1 MVSVSK
7 LLLALPLFA
16 TALASDLSIVPI
28 SGTSMGAVQL
38 ADGNTRL
45 YYQDSTTGAI
55 NAVVVSNVFTTGQ
68 SQGVS
73 LLVPQDE
80 VRKPTPV
87 AVSLIAATGLEF
99 VQLHVFFFSPEN
111 ILSEY
116 HWNETI
122 GLFQGGASCVTC
134 ITNEGFVGVAGSD
147 MLYAMAN
154 NATSPPTLRVGFVS
168 AGSPGTISEAVNTGN
183 GWSIASLTT

>member
-1 MVSVSK
+1 M
-7 LLLALPLFA
+7 ALV
-16 TALASDLSIVPI
+16 SDLSTVPI
-28 SGTSMGAVQL
+28 LCTSMGAVQL

-55 NAVVVSNVFTTGQ
+55 NGVVVSNGSTTRH

-87 AVSLIAATGLEF
+87 AVSLIAGWSSSNF
-99 VQLHVFFFSPEN
+99 DDN
-111 ILSEY
+111 IFSEY

-122 GLFQGGASCVTC
+122 GLVQGGTSWVTC
-134 ITNEGFVGVAGSD
+134 ITNGGFVGATGSD
-147 MLYAMAN
+147 MLYTMAN
-154 NATSPPTLRVGFVS
+154 NATSPPTLRVGCVS
-168 AGSPGTISEAVNTGN
+168 ASSPVTISETVYLRTCTYRDC
-183 GWSIASLTT
+183 S

>member
-7 LLLALPLFA
+7 LLLVLPLFA
-16 TALASDLSIVPI
+16 TALASDLSTVPI

-45 YYQDSTTGAI
+45 YFQDSTTGAI

-87 AVSLIAATGLEF
+87 AVSLIAGSTGLEF
-99 VQLHVFFFSPEN
+99 VQLHVFFFSPDN
-111 ILSEY
+111 ISSEY

-122 GLFQGGASCVTC
+122 GIFQGGASCVTC

-154 NATSPPTLRVGFVS
+154 NATSPQL
-168 AGSPGTISEAVNTGN
+168 
-183 GWSIASLTT
+183 